1 MPFDLPTLLLSLI
14 FGMIGMGMFMYGKNA
29 GRMVPL
35 GAGAALMV
43 FPYFI
48 PNIIAQVIV
57 CLILTFTPL
66 IVREG

>member
-1 MPFDLPTLLLSLI
+1 MSFDMPTLFLSLI
-14 FGMIGMGMFMYGKNA
+14 FGMLGMGYFMYGKNA

-48 PNIIAQVIV
+48 PNITAMVIV
-57 CLILTFTPL
+57 SLLLTATPFF
-66 IVREG
+66 VREG